1 MTRTIEEI
9 TRKFYEVIDNY
20 SDDEWGLKP
29 EYKEEMQKELEKTVC
44 SFADNSDDFATAFAA
59 FITCVIRYN
68 LCDDTELYADILS
81 EAADRLAP
89 SGMEDSED
97 LKQFL
102 KDFSKAVCENDYDT
116 ITDLCNEY
124 DYSIVLLYTFCYCA
138 FLYSFKNGEDP
149 EEDEEVMDNLK
160 KLYRDMSDD
169 MRKYAL
175 SLENY
180 DEKIFNPAVPFQLF
194 PFCYFKSEDELD
206 MDAISIWWNI
216 IAEKLNISEAVD
228 IIEFL
233 IAAKAHID
241 DYEFQFFWRSFTGK
255 LFDRKN
261 GKKYHG
267 NNNNIPE
274 ITDSIADKNEML
286 HIPVIIPETKSF
298 VYKLLDARLDI
309 DNQKDQ
315 LLKLQKEK
323 ETIIDRFSHRYRQM
337 GATALYTTAQALF
350 EMDSEACKEHGRVV
364 LEEYNIKENLTTSIG
379 ILELSFT
386 GKNDEIKENIQN
398 SVSKVQQTNCSI
410 LVLVNNLIKK
420 SLLQLFYGVTNKDE
434 KIRQVCF
441 KDNIDNLK
449 DSFNKEVLFK
459 DKSNAIEWFNNN
471 IAKLD
476 ITISDSW
483 KQIFFEEHGY
493 ADVAISDLLVDI
505 VQNAIKYADKEETIF
520 LEFTDENDYMV
531 IKSKNKVREN
541 KTKLGR
547 KKGLKS
553 QNAFL
558 NTLNRTIK
566 EIDNSV
572 EYNENNGEFFIKA
585 KINKLLLGG

>member
-1 MTRTIEEI
+1 MTKTIEEI
-9 TRKFYEVIDNY
+9 TRKFYEVIYNY
-20 SDDEWGLKP
+20 SDDEHKDYWHLVTRKIDGEDDPSWELKP

-44 SFADNSDDFATAFAA
+44 SFADNSDDFAAAFAA

-68 LCDDTELYADILS
+68 LCDDDESYEDVLS
-81 EAADRLAP
+81 EAANRLVP
-89 SGMEDSED
+89 SGLEDSED

-102 KDFSKAVCENDYDT
+102 KDFSKTICENDYDN
-116 ITDLCNEY
+116 IEVFCDY
-124 DYSIVLLYTFCYCA
+124 YSIALLYAFCYYMV
-138 FLYSFKNGEDP
+138 LYCFRNGESP
-149 EEDEEVMDNLK
+149 EADENEMEFLK
-160 KLYRDMSDD
+160 KLYQDMPDD

-180 DEKIFNPAVPFQLF
+180 DEKIFNPAAPDQLF
-194 PFCYFKSEDELD
+194 PFCYFRSEDELD
-206 MDAISIWWNI
+206 MDAISTWWQRFSENPDNDDIRQACIYCI
-216 IAEKLNISEAVD
+216 IKKLNSRLNKDESGDDED
-228 IIEFL
+228 IDTL
-233 IAAKAHID
+233 K
-241 DYEFQFFWRSFTGK
+241 
-255 LFDRKN
+255 
-261 GKKYHG
+261 
-267 NNNNIPE
+267 
-274 ITDSIADKNEML
+274 ITDPIADKNEML
-286 HIPVIIPETKSF
+286 HIPAIIPETKSF

-315 LLKLQKEK
+315 LVKLQKEK

-398 SVSKVQQTNCSI
+398 SVSKIQQTNCSI

-434 KIRQVCF
+434 KIRQTCF
-441 KDNIDNLK
+441 KGNIGDLI
-449 DSFNKEVLFK
+449 DLFNKEVLFK

-476 ITISDSW
+476 ITISNLW

-505 VQNAIKYADKEETIF
+505 VQNAVKYADKEEPIF
-520 LEFTDENDYMV
+520 LEFADENDYMI

-566 EIDNSV
+566 EIDNSI

>member
-1 MTRTIEEI
+1 MTRTIDEI

-20 SDDEWGLKP
+20 SDDEL
-29 EYKEEMQKELEKTVC
+29 QKELEKTVC
-44 SFADNSDDFATAFAA
+44 SFAENSDDFATAFAA
-59 FITCVIRYN
+59 FITCVVRYN
-68 LCDDTELYADILS
+68 LCDDDESYEDVLS
-81 EAADRLAP
+81 EAADRLVP
-89 SGMEDSED
+89 SGLEDSED
-97 LKQFL
+97 LKKFL
-102 KDFSKAVCENDYDT
+102 KDFSRKVCENDHDT
-116 ITDLCNEY
+116 IADLCDDY
-124 DYSIVLLYTFCYCA
+124 DYSIALLYAFCYFI
-138 FLYSFKNGEDP
+138 FLYCFQNGKSP
-149 EEDEEVMDNLK
+149 EADEEEMEFLK
-160 KLYRDMSDD
+160 KLYQDMPDD

-180 DEKIFNPAVPFQLF
+180 DEKVFNPAVPDQLF
-194 PFCYFKSEDELD
+194 PFCYFKSKDELD
-206 MDAISIWWNI
+206 MDAISKWWQILSENPDDI
-216 IAEKLNISEAVD
+216 RYWQLINDKLNERLNNEISED
-228 IIEFL
+228 N
-233 IAAKAHID
+233 D
-241 DYEFQFFWRSFTGK
+241 DMVYW
-255 LFDRKN
+255 
-261 GKKYHG
+261 
-267 NNNNIPE
+267 NNNIPE

-286 HIPVIIPETKSF
+286 HIPAIIPQTNFF

-309 DNQKDQ
+309 DNQRDELEK
-315 LLKLQKEK
+315 LKKEK

-350 EMDSEACKEHGRVV
+350 EMDSKACKEHGRVV

-441 KDNIDNLK
+441 KDNIDKLK

-459 DKSNAIEWFNNN
+459 DKSNAIEWFNHN

-520 LEFTDENDYMV
+520 LEFADENDYMV
-531 IKSKNKVREN
+531 IKSKNKVRKN

-547 KKGLKS
+547 KKGLKA

-566 EIDNSV
+566 EIDNSI
-572 EYNENNGEFFIKA
+572 EYNENNEDFFIKA